1 MKTKTIEEI
10 EMSKRIGK
18 VYNYSVDLCEKISE
32 NDQFARVVTSRYLTN
47 IQNGNQVEYDETFER
62 MLKDYTISKNG
73 TPAEKYH
80 CTHYL
85 IRDIYDEL
93 MKFSNDKEEQ
103 TYLESIFRKYSSLIK
118 VPKAFKMIDD
128 MPDIKEEEAKPKKR

>member
-47 IQNGNQVEYDETFER
+47 IQNGNQQ
-62 MLKDYTISKNG
+62 KNINV
-73 TPAEKYH
+73 
-80 CTHYL
+80 L
-85 IRDIYDEL
+85 IIL
-93 MKFSNDKEEQ
+93 
-103 TYLESIFRKYSSLIK
+103 LGIF
-118 VPKAFKMIDD
+118 M
-128 MPDIKEEEAKPKKR
+128 MN

>member
-47 IQNGNQVEYDETFER
+47 IQNSNQVEYDETFER
-62 MLKDYTISKNG
+62 MLKDYSISKMVHQQKNINV
-73 TPAEKYH
+73 
-80 CTHYL
+80 L
-85 IRDIYDEL
+85 IIL
-93 MKFSNDKEEQ
+93 
-103 TYLESIFRKYSSLIK
+103 LGIF
-118 VPKAFKMIDD
+118 M
-128 MPDIKEEEAKPKKR
+128 MN

>member
-47 IQNGNQVEYDETFER
+47 IQNGNQVEQ
-62 MLKDYTISKNG
+62 KNINV
-73 TPAEKYH
+73 
-80 CTHYL
+80 L
-85 IRDIYDEL
+85 IIL
-93 MKFSNDKEEQ
+93 
-103 TYLESIFRKYSSLIK
+103 LGIF
-118 VPKAFKMIDD
+118 M
-128 MPDIKEEEAKPKKR
+128 MN

>member
-47 IQNGNQVEYDETFER
+47 IQNG
-62 MLKDYTISKNG
+62 IS
-73 TPAEKYH
+73 
-80 CTHYL
+80 
-85 IRDIYDEL
+85 
-93 MKFSNDKEEQ
+93 M
-103 TYLESIFRKYSSLIK
+103 YSLSY
-118 VPKAFKMIDD
+118 
-128 MPDIKEEEAKPKKR
+128 

>member
-47 IQNGNQVEYDETFER
+47 IQNSNQ
-62 MLKDYTISKNG
+62 
-73 TPAEKYH
+73 
-80 CTHYL
+80 
-85 IRDIYDEL
+85 
-93 MKFSNDKEEQ
+93 EEQ

>member
-62 MLKDYTISKNG
+62 MLNDYSISKKWY
-73 TPAEKYH
+73 T
-80 CTHYL
+80 
-85 IRDIYDEL
+85 
-93 MKFSNDKEEQ
+93 S
-103 TYLESIFRKYSSLIK
+103 RKISMYSLSY
-118 VPKAFKMIDD
+118 
-128 MPDIKEEEAKPKKR
+128 